1 MQKIAEQ
8 HGCHQCL
15 WLFGADHEITE
26 VANVPILI
34 YSYILIYPNPDP
46 DSSIPTLIPILI
58 IPNPDPDSYIP
69 SMILIL
75 IISYKL
81 YLKPDPDSYIL
92 TLILMTIF
100 ILNLIPPGGRNEPF
114 HPVGAS

>member
-26 VANVPILI
+26 VANIPILI

-46 DSSIPTLIPILI
+46 DSCIPTLIPILI
-58 IPNPDPDSYIP
+58 IPQLVNHQVGA
-69 SMILIL
+69 MNL
-75 IISYKL
+75 
-81 YLKPDPDSYIL
+81 
-92 TLILMTIF
+92 F
-100 ILNLIPPGGRNEPF
+100 ILLELPDGSKELVTPPLSTGVILPGVTR
-114 HPVGAS
+114 

>member
-26 VANVPILI
+26 VANIPILI

-46 DSSIPTLIPILI
+46 DSCIPTLIPILI

-69 SMILIL
+69 SIILIL
-75 IISYKL
+75 IS
-81 YLKPDPDSYIL
+81 
-92 TLILMTIF
+92 
-100 ILNLIPPGGRNEPF
+100 
-114 HPVGAS
+114 